1 MGRLQA
7 FNQPVTVFSSGE
19 THQKVISHRP
29 FHMFITVDMNMCI
42 DRSTCS

>member
-1 MGRLQA
+1 MLMQRLFGSKA
-7 FNQPVTVFSSGE
+7 LKKSGE
-19 THQKVISHRP
+19 TLEKFVSYRP